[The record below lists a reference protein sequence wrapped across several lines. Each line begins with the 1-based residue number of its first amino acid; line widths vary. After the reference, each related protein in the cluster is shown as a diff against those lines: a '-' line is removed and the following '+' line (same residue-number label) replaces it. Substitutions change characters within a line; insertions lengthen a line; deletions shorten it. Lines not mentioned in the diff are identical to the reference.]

1 MKEIIIKIML
11 EDRVHKDKLLQL
23 LDLELIIQKRKKV
36 LILCNKIVTWNVE

>member
-23 LDLELIIQKRKKV
+23 LDLEWIIQKREKV